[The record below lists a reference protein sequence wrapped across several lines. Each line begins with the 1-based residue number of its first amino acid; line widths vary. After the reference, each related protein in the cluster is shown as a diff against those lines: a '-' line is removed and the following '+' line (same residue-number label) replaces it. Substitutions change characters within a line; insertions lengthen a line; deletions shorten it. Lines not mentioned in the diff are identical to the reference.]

1 MITISPE
8 LIASRDARA
17 AEVEAARAD
26 LDHCARREQDARSAL
41 AAFQGHD
48 NRELTRDRSAAENAR
63 IAARDRLRDLER
75 EFQPL
80 AALVTAPADIEA
92 ANAELA
98 RLELEEVEHAAA
110 LAANAERSA
119 ELRQRVEALAP
130 KVEAAKAKASAALI
144 AGAAVDLATGAKL
157 ALELD
162 AIGDALR
169 TLDATR
175 RRLEA
180 DREANHQAQREAC
193 ETRRA
198 AESVLIRLE
207 ARNALAGVGAVLASF
222 VEHHDRSDLRDLL
235 DEVLD
240 DAEVVDEDRL
250 IIRPA
255 GEPNLRPHYG
265 ADQPSKDW
273 PALRDVVPRS
283 RRGRRK

>member
-1 MITISPE
+1 MITISPD
-8 LIASRDARA
+8 LIARRDTLS
-17 AEVEAARAD
+17 AEVEVAQAD
-26 LDHCARREQDARSAL
+26 LDRCTRREQDTRSAL

-75 EFQPL
+75 EFRKL
-80 AALVTAPADIEA
+80 DAAVGAPGQIEA
-92 ANAELA
+92 VDAELV
-98 RLELEEVEHAAA
+98 RLEAEEVELAAA
-110 LAANAERSA
+110 LAANVERA
-119 ELRQRVEALAP
+119 TELHQRVEALAP
-130 KVEAAKAKASAALI
+130 KVESAKAKATAALI
-144 AGAAVDLATGAKL
+144 AGTAVDLATGAKL
-157 ALELD
+157 VLELD
-162 AIGDALR
+162 AIGEALQ

-180 DREANHQAQREAC
+180 DQEANHQAQREAR

-240 DAEVVDEDRL
+240 EAETDDDDR
-250 IIRPA
+250 
-255 GEPNLRPHYG
+255 
-265 ADQPSKDW
+265 K
-273 PALRDVVPRS
+273 
-283 RRGRRK
+283 